1 MPVQIVRVAT
11 SFDEVEQQQGGVTV
25 GFKLISKFVEA
36 LIQLLEQLGHVVVKL
51 GH

>member
-1 MPVQIVRVAT
+1 MQIVRVVI

-25 GFKLISKFVEA
+25 GFKLVSKILEA